1 MGLRSWLGRRLSTP
15 WHFKDEWEPI
25 VTEKLRYA
33 VVGETGEAWEL
44 RAVWVDIYRHVENGR
59 VKAHISPM
67 PRTPTEMVFKD
78 EFEEDPWH
86 EQRDSDVFVLHF
98 KQNAGSI
105 FRTWDR
111 PVDQH
116 FISLLAYHEVTA
128 VDVDGIDPMCIGDE

>member
-1 MGLRSWLGRRLSTP
+1 MGLRSWLRGALSTP

-59 VKAHISPM
+59 VKAHVRPM

-78 EFEEDPWH
+78 EFEKTPWK
-86 EQRDSDVFVLHF
+86 ESITSDAHPVRF
-98 KQNAGSI
+98 KQNSGHI
-105 FRTWDR
+105 RNTWTR

-116 FISLLAYHEVTA
+116 FIGLMAAHEVTLLDLDG
-128 VDVDGIDPMCIGDE
+128 VDDIAFDQ